1 LVRSLFSPALAGF
14 LIASL
19 LACGGHR
26 PPSPA
31 GAATIDATAPIANFA
46 HVREGLLRGGHPDHD
61 GLEYLQRLGVKT
73 ILDLEIGDLIEA
85 TPAEIHEEE
94 QTAKEMG
101 FHFVRQPLSAFQPFV
116 SDAEMNRVLRILGD
130 ADQAPVYVHCKH
142 GQDRTG
148 LVVGLE
154 RVFNEGWGPGKAYAE
169 MRALGFHPAFFGLT
183 NYFKWKTGYGERE
196 TARE

>member
-1 LVRSLFSPALAGF
+1 VRSLRSSRLAAV
-14 LIASL
+14 LLASIF
-19 LACGGHR
+19 ACGGV
-26 PPSPA
+26 PPPA
-31 GAATIDATAPIANFA
+31 PPGAATVDAKAPIANFA
-46 HVREGLLRGGHPDHD
+46 HVRDGLFRGGHPDHD

-94 QTAKEMG
+94 ETAKEMG
-101 FHFVRQPLSAFQPFV
+101 FHFVRLPLSAFQPFV
-116 SDAEMNRVLRILGD
+116 SDDEMNRVLRILGD

-154 RVFNEGWGPGKAYAE
+154 RVFNEGWEPGKAYAE
-169 MRALGFHPAFFGLT
+169 MRALGFHPAFFGL
-183 NYFKWKTGYGERE
+183 NHYFKWKTGIGEKA